1 MIISQLKFVIALTAS
16 LLAFQTFAVEI
27 LGGSGHASEK
37 LILDW
42 AASKPN
48 ARENVVKFSDSIL
61 ADDLVM
67 LQKKKIDFAIVDS
80 PLSEADLATMK
91 LLQFPFTLGGISIVV
106 NLPANLSGAL
116 KLDSQTVGKI
126 FSGEI
131 TNWNDSAI
139 SSLNPKHE
147 LPNQEIVIVHSRTS
161 SKDYPIF
168 NAYIGTINEKW
179 KAGDSKATGRV
190 WPSNSVY
197 KEGLA
202 DRYAAIKSTPYS
214 IGYMPILSNI
224 HPSLTPVQIKNKDG
238 NFVRLSDTGILAA
251 ASKVNVENASADNL
265 TLINKGGSASWPISN
280 FSFILVNKDSVNEE
294 KVVHFLNII
303 SYGLKSGS
311 LKPLLYDYVAL
322 PDQAS
327 RSIVARIESLTNLG
341 NKKFVGVTSA
351 PNEKADDTL
360 EKLANKKRIDDE
372 AASAKRSASPN
383 DEDTAEKKLK
393 QQAEARA
400 AALELSRQ
408 NEARKAEELAKTKAA
423 KLQAEAV
430 AREEAIM
437 AAKAAKIAA
446 DELLAKA
453 RKKEADDKQ
462 RELELR
468 DQKDEDPL
476 TAYKRSL
483 GK

>member
-1 MIISQLKFVIALTAS
+1 
-16 LLAFQTFAVEI
+16 
-27 LGGSGHASEK
+27 
-37 LILDW
+37 
-42 AASKPN
+42 
-48 ARENVVKFSDSIL
+48 
-61 ADDLVM
+61 
-67 LQKKKIDFAIVDS
+67 
-80 PLSEADLATMK
+80 
-91 LLQFPFTLGGISIVV
+91 
-106 NLPANLSGAL
+106 
-116 KLDSQTVGKI
+116 
-126 FSGEI
+126 
-131 TNWNDSAI
+131 
-139 SSLNPKHE
+139 
-147 LPNQEIVIVHSRTS
+147 
-161 SKDYPIF
+161 
-168 NAYIGTINEKW
+168 
-179 KAGDSKATGRV
+179 
-190 WPSNSVY
+190 
-197 KEGLA
+197 
-202 DRYAAIKSTPYS
+202 
-214 IGYMPILSNI
+214 
-224 HPSLTPVQIKNKDG
+224 
-238 NFVRLSDTGILAA
+238 
-251 ASKVNVENASADNL
+251 VNVENASADNL

-341 NKKFVGVTSA
+341 NKKFVGATSA